1 MFAFISEVFRVFV
14 FECLETRVLLTFD
27 CAAFSSSVGWLFYL
41 GAISLLYFFQLHSA
55 DMLLW
60 VLIVSFLGML

>member
-14 FECLETRVLLTFD
+14 CECLETRVLTFD

-41 GAISLLYFFQLHSA
+41 GAISLLYFQLQLA
-55 DMLLW
+55 DLLLW
-60 VLIVSFLGML
+60 VLIVPFLGML

>member
-1 MFAFISEVFRVFV
+1 MFAFISEVCRVFV

-27 CAAFSSSVGWLFYL
+27 CAAFYFSVGWLFYL
-41 GAISLLYFFQLHSA
+41 GAISLLYFQLHSA

-60 VLIVSFLGML
+60 VLIVSSLGML

>member
-14 FECLETRVLLTFD
+14 FECLETRALTFD

-41 GAISLLYFFQLHSA
+41 GAISLLYFQLHSA

-60 VLIVSFLGML
+60 VLIVPFLGML

>member
-27 CAAFSSSVGWLFYL
+27 CAAFSSSVVWMFYL
-41 GAISLLYFFQLHSA
+41 GAISLLYFQ
-55 DMLLW
+55 
-60 VLIVSFLGML
+60 